1 MSGIQIMAQLGAER
15 VVNSIPEGLLIAAFA
30 WLVLRVVGRQS
41 AGTRFAVWF
50 VALLAIAALP
60 FIGSSGGPGNATQ
73 GMHPGITL
81 PESWGVALFVVW
93 ILIAAL
99 AATRVLLGLWKLRVL
114 RKNCVVIATS
124 ELDPT
129 LRSVVE
135 QFSTRRQVAICRSA
149 EIRVPT
155 AIGFF
160 NPAIVI
166 PGWALQELPAEEL
179 RIILLHEFAHL
190 GRWDDWTNLAQ
201 KVVRT
206 IFFFHP
212 AVWWIEKRLSLEREM
227 ACDDVVLAETKNPRA
242 YAECLVSLAE
252 KSFVRR
258 GLAMA
263 QAVISHARDTSA
275 RLARIL
281 DGNNSHSSRVFKPA
295 LGIVTVFAAACLTV
309 LPNMPRLVA
318 FEKVPPQIAV
328 ASASDAEM
336 TARLTKAAVV
346 LVSAR
351 FTGDSAVK
359 PPKHSKLARAV
370 DRVPKLTQVAAN
382 QKQANAPRTRV
393 VRAVEKP
400 YAPAPEFLVVMQT
413 TQYDSRG
420 SARSSFCVWRVT
432 FPGGNS
438 NAIQAEVIAKSI

>member
-1 MSGIQIMAQLGAER
+1 VTGMQIMAQLGAER

-60 FIGSSGGPGNATQ
+60 FIGSMSGPRNATQ
-73 GMHPGITL
+73 GMYTGITL
-81 PESWGVALFVVW
+81 PESWGATLFVVW

-99 AATRVLLGLWKLRVL
+99 AATRVLFGLWKLRVL
-114 RKNCVVIATS
+114 RKNCVVIETS

-129 LRSVVE
+129 LRNVVE
-135 QFSTRRQVAICRSA
+135 QFSTRRQVAICSSG

-160 NPAIVI
+160 NPAIMI
-166 PGWALQELPAEEL
+166 PEWALQELPAEEL
-179 RIILLHEFAHL
+179 KIILLHEFAHL
-190 GRWDDWTNLAQ
+190 RRWDDWTNLAQ

-263 QAVISHARDTSA
+263 QAVISHARETSL

-281 DGNNSHSSRVFKPA
+281 DGNSSRSSRVFKPA

-328 ASASDAEM
+328 ASASDVEI
-336 TARLTKAAVV
+336 TPRLPKAAIVP
-346 LVSAR
+346 VSAK
-351 FTGDSAVK
+351 FTSDSAVK
-359 PPKHSKLARAV
+359 LPRHSKLARAV
-370 DRVPKLTQVAAN
+370 EPKLSQVAAN
-382 QKQANAPRTRV
+382 RKQTHAPRTRL

-400 YAPAPEFLVVMQT
+400 YTPAPEFLVVMQT